1 MGKIQIA
8 PSLLS
13 ADFANLA
20 RDIKLLEEGGAD
32 ILHFDVMDG
41 RFVPNITI
49 GPFIA
54 KAVKENTKLPLDC
67 HLMIV
72 EPDKYIPAFAEA
84 GADYI
89 SVHAEAAPHLHRS
102 LSLIK
107 ECGAKA
113 GVALNPATPLDYA
126 FEAAEYADFILLM
139 SVNPG
144 FGGQSFIESFF
155 RRAAILKDFLINS
168 DLDHVQI
175 QIDGG
180 VKIDNAR
187 AIAEAGA
194 DILVSGSGIFN
205 GDIVNNLKLMKEALK

>member
-1 MGKIQIA
+1 MGKILIA

-13 ADFANLA
+13 ADFGNLA
-20 RDIKLLEEGGAD
+20 RDISTLEKGGAD

-49 GPFIA
+49 GPFIT
-54 KAVKENTKLPLDC
+54 KAVKENTKLPIDC

-72 EPDKYIPAFAEA
+72 EPDKFIPAFAEA

-89 SVHAEAAPHLHRS
+89 SVHSEASPHLHRS

-107 ECGAKA
+107 SLGVKA
-113 GVALNPATPLDYA
+113 GIALNPATPLEYA

-144 FGGQSFIESFF
+144 YGGQSFIPSFF
-155 RRAAILKDFLINS
+155 RRAIALKEFLINN
-168 DLDHVQI
+168 DLNHIKI

-180 VKIDNAR
+180 VKSDNAR
-187 AIAEAGA
+187 EIAEAGA

-205 GDIVNNLKLMKEALK
+205 GDIIENLKAMRKSLK